1 MTYTWLALGGV
12 ITAVLVDL
20 VMLRTDLL
28 RQRAFWVA
36 YAILVFFQL
45 ITNGLLTG
53 LPIVRYEPDAIL
65 GPRLVWAP
73 IEDLLFGFAL
83 VLVTLS
89 IWVWTGVRAEHHAA
103 R

>member
-12 ITAVLVDL
+12 VTAVLVDL
-20 VMLRTDLL
+20 VILRTDLL
-28 RQRAFWVA
+28 RRRAFWVA

>member
-20 VMLRTDLL
+20 VILRTDLL
-28 RQRAFWVA
+28 RRRAFWVA